1 MIRIQE
7 ADFNVQDELDKF
19 RKDCPKIGAIC
30 SFTGLVREFGDR
42 TDLTGMFLE
51 HYPGMTE
58 KALQKIIDQAYDR
71 WPIEQVSVIHRVG
84 KLNLSDQI
92 VFVGV
97 SSAHREASFAACE
110 FIMDYLKVDAPF
122 WKKELTSSGENW
134 VEEKSSDQRR
144 AERWK

>member
-7 ADFNVQDELDKF
+7 ADFNIQDELDRF

-58 KALQKIIDQAYDR
+58 KALQKIVDQAHDR
-71 WPIEQVSVIHRVG
+71 
-84 KLNLSDQI
+84 
-92 VFVGV
+92 
-97 SSAHREASFAACE
+97 
-110 FIMDYLKVDAPF
+110 
-122 WKKELTSSGENW
+122 
-134 VEEKSSDQRR
+134 
-144 AERWK
+144 

>member
-84 KLNLSDQI
+84 ELNLSDQI